1 MCTKTKIY
9 DIIVLESRILYME
22 GFIMLYIS
30 GSSRFVERHMT
41 HSGRS
46 GGGTLLV
53 FIISFFIIL
62 LFSGNIFIAGLF
74 SFIIAGIFSIFGG

>member
-22 GFIMLYIS
+22 GFIMHYRG
-30 GSSRFVERHMT
+30 GSSGFFARHMMN
-41 HSGRS
+41 SGGS